1 MAHIAL
7 HFTCVYSDAAGSIF
21 GTTDVYELGFFI
33 FLLVSLVNNRY
44 FDRNLILL
52 DIMINRIRFCS
63 LLLQLKF
70 LYRYLG
76 LQYFLSIGANFFDHW
91 SIDIPGGHM
100 RPTSFTNRRAQINGG
115 EKHKK

>member
-1 MAHIAL
+1 
-7 HFTCVYSDAAGSIF
+7 
-21 GTTDVYELGFFI
+21 
-33 FLLVSLVNNRY
+33 
-44 FDRNLILL
+44 
-52 DIMINRIRFCS
+52 MINRIRFCS